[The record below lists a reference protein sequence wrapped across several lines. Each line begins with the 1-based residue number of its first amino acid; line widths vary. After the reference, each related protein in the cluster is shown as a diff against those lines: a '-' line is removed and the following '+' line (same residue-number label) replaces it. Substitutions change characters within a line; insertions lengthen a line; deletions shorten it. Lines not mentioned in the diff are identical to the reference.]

1 MTTGEF
7 ADLVSRM
14 RTAQIMAQQTKR
26 PQEWLEKARLEREVD
41 GILLDRIKRQEAGRR
56 QGRLDFGTGG

>member
-14 RTAQIMAQQTKR
+14 RAAQVLAERMKSPEA
-26 PQEWLEKARLEREVD
+26 WLEKSRLEREVD